1 MADSM
6 YYEVMNASENSQ
18 ARDQKTTKQVQR
30 RRLCVIVNL
39 DSGSTSAQGV
49 ATIKQYTSKQQD
61 RARIHKVKKVS
72 EAIKIISTMKR
83 SSYDAVAI
91 YGGDGTSLAVLKA
104 ASKHEL
110 PVLLLPGGT
119 ANILA
124 ADLGLPTTIEESLMM
139 YYSGAYILRQVDIAQ
154 ANRSDFVLD
163 LHFGAWAK
171 AVSSASA
178 RTKQLYGK
186 LAYAVSAARELRSSK
201 RYIYDLRLDDRR
213 IRVPAHAL
221 MIANGGLQNVLG
233 LPLFPSP
240 HGRGMLQIAIVK
252 SVSPPHLFI
261 WYFLRSMGVRRVPQ
275 VISTYT
281 ARNVLIRRAPK
292 QMIFDD
298 HMTDAKLP
306 LTIQNTGR
314 GAKLISPAKSVQRT
328 IFDRAMLRIRLTL
341 YRWYERTLRR
351 IMGVS
356 VGQYSHVGPYL
367 YVGGQYRASA
377 RRYFERLGIKAIVN
391 LRRQRIPRAVGS
403 IKILHV
409 PTQDWRPPTLDGLKR
424 GIRFIDSH
432 VSKKQAVYVHCRL
445 GEGRG
450 PTMAAAYLISK
461 GMTAEEAVAHIQRFR
476 PMARPNRMQMRQLAR
491 LQEEL
496 HRADNGDV

>member
-1 MADSM
+1 MDSM
-6 YYEVMNASENSQ
+6 YYEVMNTIKSIQTITHKHA
-18 ARDQKTTKQVQR
+18 QR

-39 DSGSTSAQGV
+39 DSGSTSAEGV
-49 ATIKQYTSKQQD
+49 ATIRQYTSKQPD
-61 RARIHKVKKVS
+61 KARIHTVKKVS
-72 EAIKIISTMKR
+72 EAVRIISNLKR

-124 ADLGLPTTIEESLMM
+124 LDLGLPATIEASLRM
-139 YYSGAYILRQVDIAQ
+139 YYSGAYILRQVDIAR
-154 ANRSDFVLD
+154 ANHSDFVLD

-171 AVSSASA
+171 AVNSASA
-178 RTKQLYGK
+178 QSKQFYGK
-186 LAYAVSAARELRSSK
+186 LAYAMSAARELRSSK
-201 RYIYDLRLDDRR
+201 SYAYDLQIDDRR
-213 IRVPAHAL
+213 IRIPAHAL

-240 HGRGMLQIAIVK
+240 HGRGVLQVAIVK
-252 SVSPPHLFI
+252 SVSPLHLFA
-261 WYFLRSMGVRRVPQ
+261 WYFLRSMGVRRVSQ

-281 ARNVLIRRAPK
+281 ARRVTIRRAPK

-298 HMTDAKLP
+298 HITDTKLP
-306 LTIQNTGR
+306 LSIQNTGR
-314 GAKLISPAKSVQRT
+314 GAKLISPAKSAKRT
-328 IFDRAMLRIRLTL
+328 ILDRAILRLRLTL

-356 VGQYSHVGPYL
+356 IDQYSHVGPYL
-367 YVGGQYRASA
+367 YVGGQYRATA
-377 RRYFERLGIKAIVN
+377 RRYFERLGIKVIVN
-391 LRRQRIPRAVGS
+391 LRRQRIPRAIGG
-403 IKILHV
+403 IEILQI

-424 GIRFIDSH
+424 GIRFIDAH
-432 VSKKQAVYVHCRL
+432 VARKQAVYVHCRL

-461 GMTAEEAVAHIQRFR
+461 GMTADEAVAHIQRFR

-496 HRADNGDV
+496 HQTDNGGV

>member
-1 MADSM
+1 MTI
-6 YYEVMNASENSQ
+6 NQ
-18 ARDQKTTKQVQR
+18 PKQPQR

-49 ATIKQYTSKQQD
+49 AAIKEYTSRQPDK
-61 RARIHKVKKVS
+61 ARIHKVKNVT
-72 EAIKIISTMKR
+72 EAIKIISTLKR

-91 YGGDGTSLAVLKA
+91 YGGDGTSLAVIKA

-124 ADLGLPTTIEESLMM
+124 LDLGLPATIEASLAM

-154 ANRSDFVLD
+154 ANKSDFVLD

-178 RTKQLYGK
+178 QSKQFYGK
-186 LAYAVSAARELRSSK
+186 LAYAVSAARELRTSK
-201 RYIYDLRLDDRR
+201 SYIYDLNLDDRR
-213 IRVPAHAL
+213 IRVSAHAL

-240 HGRGMLQIAIVK
+240 HGRGMLQVAIVK
-252 SVSPPHLFI
+252 SVSLPDLFA
-261 WYFLRSMGVRRVPQ
+261 WYILRSMGVRRVSW

-281 ARNVLIRRAPK
+281 ARNVIIRRAPK

-298 HMTDAKLP
+298 YITSSKLP
-306 LTIQNTGR
+306 LSIQNTGR
-314 GAKLISPAKSVQRT
+314 GAKLISPAKSAQRNVL
-328 IFDRAMLRIRLTL
+328 DRVVFRIRLTL
-341 YRWYERTLRR
+341 YRWYERTTRR

-356 VGQYSHVGPYL
+356 IDQYSHVGPYL

-377 RRYFERLGIKAIVN
+377 KRYFDRLGIKAIVN
-391 LRRQRIPRAVGS
+391 LRRQRFPRS
-403 IKILHV
+403 IEGIEILHV
-409 PTQDWRPPTLDGLKR
+409 PTQDWQPPTLDSLKQ
-424 GIRFIDSH
+424 GIRFIDLH
-432 VSKKQAVYVHCRL
+432 IAKKQAVYVHCRL

-461 GMTAEEAVAHIQRFR
+461 GMTVDEAVAHIKRFR

-496 HRADNGDV
+496 HRTDNSGV